1 LRLSSL
7 ASQPLTP
14 ILTVQNLTWN
24 YLFRIWMSLQDW
36 TWTWIGA
43 AYR

>member
-14 ILTVQNLTWN
+14 ILTMQNLTWN
-24 YLFRIWMSLQDW
+24 YHFRIWISLQYW
-36 TWTWIGA
+36 TWNCIGA